1 MLGYFVGKILSV
13 KVLGIKSCCQKKEIQ
28 VQFLILAS
36 ESFGQNIARN
46 LNNT

>member
-13 KVLGIKSCCQKKEIQ
+13 KVLDIKSCCPKKEIQ
-28 VQFLILAS
+28 VQFLILVS
-36 ESFGQNIARN
+36 ETFVQNIARN